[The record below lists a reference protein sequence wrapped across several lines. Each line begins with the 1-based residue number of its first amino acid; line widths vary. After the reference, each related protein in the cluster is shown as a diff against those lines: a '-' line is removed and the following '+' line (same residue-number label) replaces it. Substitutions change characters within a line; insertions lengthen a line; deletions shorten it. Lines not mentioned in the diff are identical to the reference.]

1 MPDIVGV
8 ELKLTRSG
16 KTEPKE
22 KYHNIMR
29 HSFCGYHLK
38 LHESAGKTALVM
50 GNSEK
55 KVRSDYHEVV
65 KYRQDAE
72 MYFNILPPETIA
84 RDENE
89 DEQVTLE
96 DAVKAKLLCDR
107 LQPHIH
113 TNETHCKAFQVA
125 WAKVQEFPDYDAVCK
140 ASEWRELNVVYDG
153 DGDPVANEVDLN

>member
-1 MPDIVGV
+1 
-8 ELKLTRSG
+8 
-16 KTEPKE
+16 
-22 KYHNIMR
+22 MR

-96 DAVKAKLLCDR
+96 EAVKAKLLCER
-107 LQPHIH
+107 LQPYIH

-140 ASEWRELNVVYDG
+140 ASEWRELNVVYDA